1 MKKPKIHYD
10 KKIDALY
17 IFLRSGIEERFEDL
31 SKDITVEYDK
41 NDNPIG
47 IEIFNA
53 SKVLGSKLGIRKS
66 DESNGL
72 IAIPHK
78 IR

>member
-1 MKKPKIHYD
+1 MKKSKIHYD
-10 KKIDALY
+10 KKTDALY

-31 SKDITVEYDK
+31 SEDITVEYDK
-41 NDNPIG
+41 NDEPIG

-53 SKVLGSKLGIRKS
+53 SKVLGSKLGVGKS
-66 DESNGL
+66 DES
-72 IAIPHK
+72 IQSVAIPHK